1 MLSLVK
7 IGLVEWLQQQTLG
20 IFWSG
25 EPSAQMSFKSFPFK
39 KEVLHGIAASP
50 AHPLRNNSGC
60 HGIFFLI
67 YTGYFF

>member
-25 EPSAQMSFKSFPFK
+25 EPLAQMSFKSFPFK
-39 KEVLHGIAASP
+39 KDDVYCMALQ
-50 AHPLRNNSGC
+50 HPQPI
-60 HGIFFLI
+60 HYATTVVAMVFLS
-67 YTGYFF
+67 